1 MYEGLPWLYL
11 SGGACALIAGYRL
24 RNGLAATCVSLGGLA
39 AMVAGVTVWLRRRDS
54 RARNA
59 TYRGED
65 PPAL

>member
-24 RNGLAATCVSLGGLA
+24 RNGPVATGVSLSGLV
-39 AMVAGVTVWLRRRDS
+39 AMVVGVTVWLRRRDS

-59 TYRGED
+59 AYRGQD
-65 PPAL
+65 PPTL